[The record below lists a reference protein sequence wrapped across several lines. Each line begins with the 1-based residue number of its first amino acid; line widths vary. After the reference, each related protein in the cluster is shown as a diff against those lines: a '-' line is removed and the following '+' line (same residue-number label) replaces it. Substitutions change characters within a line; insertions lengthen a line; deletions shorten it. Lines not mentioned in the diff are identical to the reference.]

1 MRYFIIFA
9 AKSPIMTNKKHIGR
23 RSSARFILW
32 SVALLALMIAAP
44 TSLHAKKKKKISTT
58 ALSALK
64 KDSVGG
70 TYAKTIKD
78 AKRHNGLFTMFFNAK
93 TGKLY
98 MEMTKESFDK
108 TYMLANR
115 IASTSDTQD
124 YVAGQ
129 MATTPLLIRF
139 TKDERNV
146 YMHQIQTM
154 SVSDKNDPVTSS
166 MRKNFADPILKGFK
180 IIATKDSVVL
190 IDVTTFFG
198 ANEACISPIKQSNPI
213 SKLLGGTDGIKG
225 TFQADA
231 SGVSSVQA
239 FPRNVE
245 IESVL
250 SYRTTGILP
259 KPYTVVVHRSLF
271 ILPEKPMAMRLQDN
285 RVGYFYTDKNIFST
299 SADRIDERT
308 YIHRWRL
315 EPKAEDLEKYFR
327 GELVEPMQPIVWYVD
342 SAFPEKWR
350 GTIKA
355 GILDWNVAFEKAGF
369 KNAIVVKDYP
379 ANDPT
384 FNPDDMRYN
393 CFKYA
398 ATSTANAMGPSHV
411 DPRTGEILTADVIW
425 YHNIISLLHDWRF
438 TQTAAVDPRVRTVLF
453 ADSVM
458 QESMRY
464 AAAHEIGH
472 TLGLMHNMGASYAY
486 SIADLRSPEFT
497 QEYGTTPSIMD
508 YARNNYVA
516 QPGDFERGVKLT
528 PPLLGVYDIHA
539 INWGYRLIK
548 GANDPEAEKPVLDKW
563 IAEKANDPM
572 YEFGAQQVLGTVD
585 PTDLTED
592 LSNDHVEAS
601 TLGISNLKII
611 LANLDQWMA
620 EPGARYDEL
629 ENTYRAITS
638 QYRRYVNHVM
648 PLIGGID
655 YKEVRQ
661 CDGKTAKHYIPKTEQ
676 QRAMKWIVEQ
686 IKTYEDWL
694 TPASLI
700 GRLELDMAVNS
711 RMRSSFIS
719 SLTSPSTLYR
729 MKESYN
735 LNTKTGYSPA
745 DYITELSNL
754 IITAPK
760 GGVLTDKEMA
770 LQSDYLS
777 QIMKRTGLVAAAK
790 KSSSSIAASDDD
802 LADIEAQFPAEDLAN
817 MPPCYH
823 FDKSFVRINMGGSSL
838 SDAEMGSL
846 FLGQINRIEAR
857 LKNYRAQSRGTTRD
871 FYDYQ
876 LLLINRMKTQK

>member
-1 MRYFIIFA
+1 MTKKNSWGSVFSTRCFLGSVILLAF
-9 AKSPIMTNKKHIGR
+9 IMT
-23 RSSARFILW
+23 W
-32 SVALLALMIAAP
+32 PAA
-44 TSLHAKKKKKISTT
+44 LHAKKKKTKTV
-58 ALSALK
+58 ALSVLK

-70 TYAKTIKD
+70 DYAKIVKD
-78 AKRHNGLFTMFFNAK
+78 AKRHDGLFTMFFNGK

-98 MEMTKESFDK
+98 MEMRDDAFGRM
-108 TYMLANR
+108 YMLANR

-129 MATTPLLIRF
+129 MATNPILIRLS
-139 TKDERNV
+139 KDERNV
-146 YMHQIQTM
+146 YFHQVQTM

-180 IIATKDSVVL
+180 IAATKDSVIV
-190 IDVTTFFG
+190 IDVTAFFG
-198 ANEACISPIKQSNPI
+198 GNEACISPIKQSNPI
-213 SKLLGGTDGIKG
+213 SKLLGGTDGLKG
-225 TFQADA
+225 TFQSDA

-250 SYRTTGILP
+250 SFRTTGILP

-271 ILPEKPMAMRLQDN
+271 ALPEKPMAMRMQDN

-299 SADRIDERT
+299 DADRIDERT

-315 EPKAEDLEKYFR
+315 EPRQEDRERYFQ
-327 GELVEPMQPIVWYVD
+327 GELVEPEKPIVWYVD
-342 SAFPEKWR
+342 SAFPAKWR
-350 GTIKA
+350 NTIKA
-355 GILDWNVAFEKAGF
+355 GILDWNSAFEKAGF

-379 ANDPT
+379 ANDST

-398 ATSTANAMGPSHV
+398 ATTTANAMGPSHV

-438 TQTAAVDPRVRTVLF
+438 VQTGAVDPRVRTVLF

-458 QESMRY
+458 QESIRY

-472 TLGLMHNMGASYAY
+472 TLGLMHNMGASYAF

-497 QEYGTTPSIMD
+497 QKHGTTPSIMD

-539 INWGYRLIK
+539 INWGYHLIK
-548 GANDPEAEKPVLDKW
+548 GADSPEAEKPTLDSW
-563 IAEKANDPM
+563 IAEKAGDPM
-572 YEFGAQQVLGTVD
+572 YEFGAQQVLGNVD

-611 LANLDQWMA
+611 LANLDKWMA
-620 EPGARYDEL
+620 EPGTRYDEM

-638 QYRRYVNHVM
+638 QYKRYVNHVI

-655 YKEVRQ
+655 YQEVRQ
-661 CDGKTAKHYIPKTEQ
+661 GDGKMAKRYIAKAEQ
-676 QRAMKWIVEQ
+676 QRALKWLVNQ
-686 IKTYEDWL
+686 MKTYNSWL

-700 GRLELDMAVNS
+700 GRLELDMAVNRGLS
-711 RMRSSFIS
+711 RSFIS

-729 MKESYN
+729 MKESYA
-735 LNTKTGYSPA
+735 LNAQTGYAPS

-760 GGVLTDKEMA
+760 AGVLTDDEMH
-770 LQSDYLS
+770 LQSEYIS
-777 QIMKRTGLVAAAK
+777 QMMKRTGLQAAK
-790 KSSSSIAASDDD
+790 KSTSSSSTAVSADNHDAADDFNAGG
-802 LADIEAQFPAEDLAN
+802 LEGLP
-817 MPPCYH
+817 MCCCH

-846 FLGQINRIEAR
+846 FLGQINRIETR
-857 LKNYRAQSRGTTRD
+857 MKNYRAQSKGTTRD

-876 LLLINRMKTQK
+876 LLLIDRIKNKEE